1 MSTFEIGF
9 YSCVAIFFVVGIVA
23 SIRNVYNPSNKEKV
37 QFEIN
42 RRKTAINFY
51 KECKLQQI
59 TEDTPQTFERIK
71 MIASKFNI
79 EEDRDI
85 HEYFLNGRDFV
96 YQEKTGTYIGI
107 ALVITMCIVV
117 WIWMLL
123 LS

>member
-1 MSTFEIGF
+1 MSTFTIIWSSGA
-9 YSCVAIFFVVGIVA
+9 VLLVVSIVA
-23 SIRNVYNPSNKEKV
+23 TIMNVYKPSNIERV
-37 QFEIN
+37 QFETN

-96 YQEKTGTYIGI
+96 YQEKAGTYIGI
-107 ALVITMCIVV
+107 AAAIAMCIVV
-117 WIWMLL
+117 GIWMFF